1 MAFKYYPA
9 LQATDGAQTLP
20 RPMVLHNPNS
30 ADITVELTPEGQGL
44 LFQPFGA
51 SANVLSSIV
60 ALPTL
65 KAAQAATTYL
75 ATTID
80 GEGTAASISVTT
92 TNVGSDLGDF
102 LSAGLEGVIFAGA
115 GIPIDDGVQTYTPTT
130 DGSGTGFEV
139 TFAITGTAGAQV
151 VSDLVVVSAGTGYVA
166 GDVLTF
172 TAADA
177 GEFTRTLAAED
188 ISDVFEPTVAA
199 IVAVG
204 DNYRG
209 QDLIEI
215 TMEETVDEV
224 VYTYPV
230 RFRVAEADLA
240 STTVDYVIG
249 VGVTTPVRASKFKV
263 LGATDRAVT
272 AIG

>member
-9 LQATDGAQTLP
+9 LKATDGDQTLP

-30 ADITVELTPEGQGL
+30 ADITIELTPEGQGL

-51 SANVLSSIV
+51 AADVLSSIV
-60 ALPTL
+60 TMPKL
-65 KAAQAATTYL
+65 KQAKTITSYD

-80 GEGTAASISVTT
+80 G
-92 TNVGSDLGDF
+92 
-102 LSAGLEGVIFAGA
+102 
-115 GIPIDDGVQTYTPTT
+115 
-130 DGSGTGFEV
+130 DGSGASINVTVTDVKEFKDSFPTATG
-139 TFAITGTAGAQV
+139 AIFSGTLPIGEGVATYSPTTNGNGVGFKVKFSISGTVLSQV
-151 VSDLVVVSAGTGYVA
+151 VSNVEIINRGYGYA
-166 GDVLTF
+166 ANNTLTF
-172 TAADA
+172 THAGGTFTYTVRSADLQSLFQPSA
-177 GEFTRTLAAED
+177 
-188 ISDVFEPTVAA
+188 AA
-199 IVAVG
+199 INAVG

-215 TMEETVDEV
+215 TITETVDDV
-224 VYTYPV
+224 DYTYPV

-240 STTVDYVIG
+240 STKVNYVIG

-263 LGATDRAVT
+263 LGTTDRAVT